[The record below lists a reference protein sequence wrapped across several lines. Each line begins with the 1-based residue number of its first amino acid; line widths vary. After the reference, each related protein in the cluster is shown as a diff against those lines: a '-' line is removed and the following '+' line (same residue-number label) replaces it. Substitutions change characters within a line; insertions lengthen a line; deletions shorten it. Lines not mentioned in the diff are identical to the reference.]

1 MVKSCCAVGRST
13 KGNTLSF
20 CRFPADT
27 ERRRLW
33 ISAIN
38 RKGWEPNEY
47 SYVCSAHFVSGK
59 KSNDVLSPDYVPS
72 IFHHVSS
79 PLKRQKE
86 ADLHAYHR
94 RKQANRARLETAL
107 RQEEEQARGNAGRKK
122 ASIEQ
127 EAREDTEQGTMAME
141 SSGSSSLS
149 VATQTDLS
157 AEEVGYMEKRAR
169 EVRVV
174 QENVL
179 TRDRQLS
186 RVRIHVERVIGVL
199 RQKYTILQSILPINM
214 IMCDDTTET
223 SMIDKIVVICCALC
237 NLCDPVVPLM

>member
-1 MVKSCCAVGRST
+1 MDICHHG
-13 KGNTLSF
+13 
-20 CRFPADT
+20 
-27 ERRRLW
+27 
-33 ISAIN
+33 N

-79 PLKRQKE
+79 PLKRRKE

-107 RQEEEQARGNAGRKK
+107 RQEEEQAHGNAGRKK

-174 QENVL
+174 QENVW

-199 RQKYTILQSILPINM
+199 RQKYTILQSILPI
-214 IMCDDTTET
+214 I
-223 SMIDKIVVICCALC
+223 
-237 NLCDPVVPLM
+237 

>member
-1 MVKSCCAVGRST
+1 MVISTAITTYRGYSTPPTSGTCDRINAILGGKNLAWSDTGSQERMVKSCCAVGCTNRST

-20 CRFPADT
+20 YHFPADT

-79 PLKRQKE
+79 PLKRRKE

-107 RQEEEQARGNAGRKK
+107 QQEEEQARGNAGRKK

-127 EAREDTEQGTMAME
+127 EAREDTEQGTMAMK

-157 AEEVGYMEKRAR
+157 AEEVGYMEKRH
-169 EVRVV
+169 VRL
-174 QENVL
+174 EL
-179 TRDRQLS
+179 FKKMS
-186 RVRIHVERVIGVL
+186 
-199 RQKYTILQSILPINM
+199 
-214 IMCDDTTET
+214 
-223 SMIDKIVVICCALC
+223 
-237 NLCDPVVPLM
+237 

>member
-1 MVKSCCAVGRST
+1 MVKRCCAVECTNRST

-20 CRFPADT
+20 YRFPADT

-79 PLKRQKE
+79 PLKRRKE

-94 RKQANRARLETAL
+94 RKQANRVRLETAI
-107 RQEEEQARGNAGRKK
+107 RQEERARGNTGRKK
-122 ASIEQ
+122 AFIE
-127 EAREDTEQGTMAME
+127 ESKGGHRTRDNGNNKKQGTMDN
-141 SSGSSSLS
+141 GRL
-149 VATQTDLS
+149 V
-157 AEEVGYMEKRAR
+157 
-169 EVRVV
+169 
-174 QENVL
+174 
-179 TRDRQLS
+179 
-186 RVRIHVERVIGVL
+186 
-199 RQKYTILQSILPINM
+199 
-214 IMCDDTTET
+214 
-223 SMIDKIVVICCALC
+223 
-237 NLCDPVVPLM
+237 